1 MIAGLN
7 KEFDHRVR
15 LGIMSILMVN
25 TDMDFNS
32 IKQLLQLTDGNLA
45 SHMSALEKAGFV
57 QVEKSFVGKKPRTTY
72 TASETGKAAFAE
84 HLKALEKI
92 IKLGK

>member
-72 TASETGKAAFAE
+72 TASEAGKAAFAE